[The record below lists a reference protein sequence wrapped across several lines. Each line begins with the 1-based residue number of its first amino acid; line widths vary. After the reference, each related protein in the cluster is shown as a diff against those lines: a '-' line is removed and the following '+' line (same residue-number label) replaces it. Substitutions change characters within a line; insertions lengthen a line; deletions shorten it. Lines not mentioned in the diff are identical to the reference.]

1 MTKILTALS
10 LVQMVAIFLLYSML
24 VEIDSKITPKS
35 AGGQNASVSH
45 VGADDPFQE
54 YSYDAYAYPDEERLR
69 QIIREELGASSGNG
83 SGQYAAPATTYASVD
98 PAEFERRRDEVD
110 QQLEYY
116 ASVGSI
122 SETDMQKLQA
132 NIAKLDEAGQKAM
145 LSKLTHAMNSGRL
158 DGRF

>member
-1 MTKILTALS
+1 MLKILTVIS
-10 LVQMVAIFLLYSML
+10 LVQFAAIVFLYSML
-24 VEIDSKITPKS
+24 VEIDHKVTPTA
-35 AGGQNASVSH
+35 AGGQNALVSH
-45 VGADDPFQE
+45 AGADDPFQA

-83 SGQYAAPATTYASVD
+83 SAQYAAPATMYASVD
-98 PAEFERRRDEVD
+98 PDEFERRREEVD

-122 SETDMQKLQA
+122 SDTDMQKLQM
-132 NIAKLDEAGQKAM
+132 NIARLDDAGRKEM